1 MIGIA
6 HKIPNALHADMPAL
20 VMLSIILSSDKT
32 SRLYRAFIDTA
43 KATDESVY
51 TYELHDPALTISYI
65 TLAPKT
71 SHEEA
76 EKIVLREYEAIKE
89 KGVTAAELASAK
101 RSVRRLVAG
110 RRDGAYA
117 LLSSLNEDLAT
128 GDWSRFVTLPEQL
141 AKVTA
146 ADIKRVAKKYL
157 VEDQSTVG
165 WFISTSA

>member
-1 MIGIA
+1 
-6 HKIPNALHADMPAL
+6 
-20 VMLSIILSSDKT
+20 MLSIILSSDKT